1 MSLPNYSHRTFP
13 SGKAAHEQFDESN
26 LIDSIGLLV
35 IQAESVISQMQ
46 TQFISEAVGT
56 LSAET
61 NFNTLDSIRNELLD
75 IQVLVNWYFDKKR
88 GDANER

>member
-1 MSLPNYSHRTFP
+1 MNLPNYSHRTFP
-13 SGKAAHEQFDESN
+13 SNNTDFEEFDDGD
-26 LIDSIGLLV
+26 LIDSIGLSI
-35 IQAESVISQMQ
+35 IQAESVVSQMQ
-46 TQFISEAVGT
+46 TQFISDAVGT

-88 GDANER
+88 GDENE

>member
-1 MSLPNYSHRTFP
+1 MNLPNYEHRTFP
-13 SGKAAHEQFDESN
+13 GGKVTGDQFDETN
-26 LIDSIGLLV
+26 LVDSIGLSI

-46 TQFISEAVGT
+46 TQYISDAVGT
-56 LSAET
+56 LSAEA
-61 NFNTLDSIRNELLD
+61 NFNTLDAIRNELLD